1 VHRWFNKLW
10 LRSVNKENLHFIL
23 RQQFFCLLLDAEN
36 TVTDVEQK
44 AESTMK
50 ILSSESIGSLVMQL
64 NTGV

>member
-1 VHRWFNKLW
+1 
-10 LRSVNKENLHFIL
+10 VNKENLHFIL